1 MKKKAQ
7 AKRLSRLPK
16 KALKKKKAK
25 GIAENVAAGEPAE
38 AAATTE
44 ADMVP
49 DEAAEAE
56 AAEVL
61 EQQKLVSDL
70 VANDDSSEQGLDSDD
85 EELKKERW
93 EEKKGRL
100 ERHSREGKGY
110 TEFHSVVEHVMEMY
124 QPC

>member
-1 MKKKAQ
+1 MKKKT
-7 AKRLSRLPK
+7 
-16 KALKKKKAK
+16 KKAK

-44 ADMVP
+44 VDVVP
-49 DEAAEAE
+49 AEAAEAE

-85 EELKKERW
+85 EKLKKKMRN
-93 EEKKGRL
+93 KR
-100 ERHSREGKGY
+100 RQTGK
-110 TEFHSVVEHVMEMY
+110 TF
-124 QPC
+124 